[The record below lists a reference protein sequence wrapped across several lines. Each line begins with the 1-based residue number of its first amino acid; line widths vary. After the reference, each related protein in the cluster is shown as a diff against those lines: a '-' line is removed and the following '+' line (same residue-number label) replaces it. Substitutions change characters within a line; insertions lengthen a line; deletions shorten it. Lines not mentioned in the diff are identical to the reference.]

1 MISLRIMDKSGQA
14 YGVCPLLDDMG
25 RAQGY
30 IMAKKENKT
39 NAMRILDKNKIA
51 YRTKTYQCDE
61 FIDGIHVADLN
72 GDSYDQSFKT
82 LVTVG
87 KTGIYYVFVI
97 PINKEI
103 DLKKAAKIVGE
114 KSVEM
119 LHVKDIYTVTGYIR
133 GGCTPLGMRKLYPTV
148 IQESAKD
155 FEEII
160 ISGGR
165 LGVQILLNPLDLAGV
180 VNGSFAD
187 VTVAEKAVAGEKE

>member
-1 MISLRIMDKSGQA
+1 
-14 YGVCPLLDDMG
+14 
-25 RAQGY
+25 
-30 IMAKKENKT
+30 MAKKENKT

-87 KTGIYYVFVI
+87 KTGAYYVFVI
-97 PINKEI
+97 PIHKEI
-103 DLKKAAKIVGE
+103 DLKRAAKIVGE

-160 ISGGR
+160 ISGGK
-165 LGVQILLNPLDLAGV
+165 LGVQILLNPLDLARV
-180 VNGSFAD
+180 VNGRFAD
-187 VTVAEKAVAGEKE
+187 VTVAEKAVAGENE